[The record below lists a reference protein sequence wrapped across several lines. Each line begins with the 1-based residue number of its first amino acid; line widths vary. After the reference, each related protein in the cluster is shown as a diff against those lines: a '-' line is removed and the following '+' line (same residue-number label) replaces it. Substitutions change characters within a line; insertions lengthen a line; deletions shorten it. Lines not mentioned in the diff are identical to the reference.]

1 MAVTDCI
8 PMLIPLVASMLALQF
23 FSVLSS
29 IIPVPSGIAQPFLTV
44 LIMYIVTY
52 LYAKITKCWNS
63 DKWISARSIVPILIF
78 IGWLAAFVFPL
89 TAPFMMGLG
98 NSPFL
103 IVALSI
109 VYKLAYD
116 KMFGDC

>member
-1 MAVTDCI
+1 MTVMDCI
-8 PMLIPLVASMLALQF
+8 PMLIPLVSSMLALQF

-29 IIPVPSGIAQPFLTV
+29 MIPGPTGVAQPFLTV

-52 LYAKITKCWNS
+52 LYSKITTCWNS
-63 DKWISARSIVPILIF
+63 SKWIFARSIVPILIF
-78 IGWLAAFVFPL
+78 IVWLIAFVFPL
-89 TAPFMMGLG
+89 TSPFMMALG

-103 IVALSI
+103 IVFLSI
-109 VYKLAYD
+109 IYKVAYD